1 MTFLDHLQFAYVHL
15 RERKR
20 QTVLTALGVAIGSA
34 MMITTIAV
42 ARGSTKNVFT
52 KLIDIAPHITIGAE
66 RIVPDVPDNVIQI
79 TPGRF
84 SFVQKNVTTDRKV
97 IIKNYAEVVQTI
109 RPIREIEDI
118 SPFVT
123 SKVLARNKTRY
134 TPCFAK
140 GVVPSLETDMANLK
154 KNLLEPGALSELAW
168 TPNGVILGD
177 MLAEKLKVVY
187 RDRVVL
193 VDKNGLEYPVTVV
206 GRFKSG
212 FNEKDKKEAYLN
224 LALAQRMESLPSN
237 SVTGIGLRIADIGQ
251 ADAIAARI
259 EKLTGYDTKSWSESN
274 KNVLEF
280 YNRNSTITL
289 VLVAFVFVVAGL
301 GVSSVMTTVVLQKV
315 RDIAIMRSMGVQ
327 RQSITLIFMLEGLM
341 IGVMG
346 VLLGSPVG
354 HMTCQIIESI
364 RFQASSAG
372 VISSDRINLFETFDA
387 HVIVILFGIIIA
399 IISSVGPARRATSYL
414 PVKVLRG
421 EVGA

>member
-1 MTFLDHLQFAYVHL
+1 MTFLDHLHIAFVHL

-20 QTVLTALGVAIGSA
+20 QTILTALGVAVGSA

-66 RIVPDVPDNVIQI
+66 RIVPEVPDNVIGVI
-79 TPGRF
+79 PGRVA
-84 SFVQKNVTTDRKV
+84 FVEKNVTTDKKIV
-97 IIKNYAEVVQTI
+97 IKNYAEVVQTI
-109 RPIREIEDI
+109 TPIREIKDI

-123 SKVLARNKTRY
+123 SKLLARNKTRY

-140 GVVPSLETDMANLK
+140 GIIPALETDIANLK

-168 TPNGVILGD
+168 TPNGIILGE
-177 MLAEKLKVVY
+177 MLAEKLKVAY

-193 VDKNGLEYPVTVV
+193 VDKNGQEYPVTVV

-212 FNEKDKKEAYLN
+212 FNEKDKKEAYVN

-237 SVTGIGLRIADIGQ
+237 SVTGIGLRITDIGQ

-274 KNVLEF
+274 KNVLDF
-280 YNRNSTITL
+280 YNRNGTITL
-289 VLVAFVFVVAGL
+289 VLVGFVFVVAGL

-341 IGVMG
+341 IGIMG
-346 VLLGSPVG
+346 VLAGSPVG
-354 HMTCQIIESI
+354 HFTCQLGDSI

-372 VISSDRINLFETFDA
+372 VISSDRINLFETLDA
-387 HVIVILFGIIIA
+387 HIIVILFGIIIS

-421 EVGA
+421 EVG

>member
-1 MTFLDHLQFAYVHL
+1 MTFLDHLRIAYVHL

-20 QTVLTALGVAIGSA
+20 QTILTALGVAVGSA

-66 RIVPDVPDNVIQI
+66 RLVPEVPDNVIGVM
-79 TPGRF
+79 TGR
-84 SFVQKNVTTDRKV
+84 VAMVEKNLTTDRKV
-97 IIKNYAEVVQTI
+97 VIKNYVQVVETI
-109 RPIREIEDI
+109 KPIKEIADI

-123 SKVLARNKTRY
+123 SKLLARNKTRY

-140 GVVPSLETDMANLK
+140 GVVPSLEIDIANLK
-154 KNLLEPGALSELAW
+154 KNLIEPGALSELAW
-168 TPNGVILGD
+168 TPNGVILGH
-177 MLAEKLKVVY
+177 MLADKLKVGY
-187 RDRVVL
+187 RDRIVL
-193 VDKNGLEYPVTVV
+193 VDKNGQEYPVTVV

-212 FNEKDKKEAYLN
+212 FNEKDKKEAYVN
-224 LALAQRMESLPSN
+224 LALAQRMESLSAN
-237 SVTGIGLRIADIGQ
+237 TVTGIGLRINEIGQ

-259 EKLTGYDTKSWSESN
+259 EKMTGYDTKSWSESN
-274 KNVLEF
+274 KNVLDF

-327 RQSITLIFMLEGLM
+327 RQSISLIFMLEGLM

-346 VLLGSPVG
+346 VFVGSPAG
-354 HMTCQIIESI
+354 HLICQLVDSI

-372 VISSDRINLFETFDA
+372 VISSDRINLFETPDA
-387 HVIVILFGIIIA
+387 HVIVIFFGILITV
-399 IISSVGPARRATSYL
+399 ISSVGPARRATSYL

-421 EVGA
+421 EVG

>member
-1 MTFLDHLQFAYVHL
+1 
-15 RERKR
+15 
-20 QTVLTALGVAIGSA
+20 

-66 RIVPDVPDNVIQI
+66 RIVPEVPDNVIGVV
-79 TPGRF
+79 PGRIAM
-84 SFVQKNVTTDRKV
+84 VEKNVTTDKKIV
-97 IIKNYAEVVQTI
+97 IKNYAEVVQAIT
-109 RPIREIEDI
+109 PIREIEDI

-123 SKVLARNKTRY
+123 SKLLARNKTRY
-134 TPCFAK
+134 NPCFAK
-140 GVVPSLETDMANLK
+140 GIIPSLETDIANLK
-154 KNLLEPGALSELAW
+154 KNLFEPAALSELAW
-168 TPNGVILGD
+168 TPNGIILGY
-177 MLAEKLKVVY
+177 MLADKLKVGY

-193 VDKNGLEYPVTVV
+193 VDKNGQEYPVTVV
-206 GRFKSG
+206 GRFKTG
-212 FNEKDKKEAYLN
+212 FNEKDKKEAYVN

-237 SVTGIGLRIADIGQ
+237 SVTGIGLRITDIDQ

-259 EKLTGYDTKSWSESN
+259 EKQTGYDTKSWSESN
-274 KNVLEF
+274 KNVLDF

-341 IGVMG
+341 IGLMG
-346 VLLGSPVG
+346 VVAGSPVG
-354 HMTCQIIESI
+354 HLICRLIDAI

-372 VISSDRINLFETFDA
+372 VISSDRINLFETPDA
-387 HVIVILFGIIIA
+387 HILVIVFGILISV
-399 IISSVGPARRATSYL
+399 ISSVGPARRATSYL
-414 PVKVLRG
+414 PVQVLRG

>member
-1 MTFLDHLQFAYVHL
+1 MTFLDHLHIAFVHL

-20 QTVLTALGVAIGSA
+20 QTILTALGVAVGSA

-66 RIVPDVPDNVIQI
+66 RIVPEVPDNVIGVI
-79 TPGRF
+79 PGRVA
-84 SFVQKNVTTDRKV
+84 FVEKNVTTDKKIV
-97 IIKNYAEVVQTI
+97 IKNYAEVVQTI
-109 RPIREIEDI
+109 TPIREIKDI

-123 SKVLARNKTRY
+123 SKLLARNKTRY

-140 GVVPSLETDMANLK
+140 GIIPALETDIANLK

-168 TPNGVILGD
+168 TPNGIILGE
-177 MLAEKLKVVY
+177 MLAEKLKVAY

-193 VDKNGLEYPVTVV
+193 VDKNGQEYPVTVV

-212 FNEKDKKEAYLN
+212 FNEKDKKEAYVN

-237 SVTGIGLRIADIGQ
+237 SVTGIGLRITDIGQ

-274 KNVLEF
+274 KNVLDF
-280 YNRNSTITL
+280 YNRNGTITL
-289 VLVAFVFVVAGL
+289 VLVGFVFVVAGL

-341 IGVMG
+341 IGIMG
-346 VLLGSPVG
+346 VLAGSPVG
-354 HMTCQIIESI
+354 HFTCQLVDSI

-372 VISSDRINLFETFDA
+372 VISSDRINLFETLDA
-387 HVIVILFGIIIA
+387 HIIVILFGIIIS

-421 EVGA
+421 EVG